1 MAETV
6 RPRVEVEDDD
16 SIIVTLPGTTFRAI
30 YRKLDKSPGMVVF
43 AVQSDKSAGISR
55 ADFLARARRVA
66 NDKARE
72 LGWIV

>member
-6 RPRVEVEDDD
+6 RLRVEVEDD
-16 SIIVTLPGTTFRAI
+16 SIIVTLPGTTFRVI
-30 YRKLDKSPGMVVF
+30 YRKPDEGSGLVAFGVRGDE
-43 AVQSDKSAGISR
+43 DAGVSQI
-55 ADFLARARRVA
+55 DFLARAWRVA